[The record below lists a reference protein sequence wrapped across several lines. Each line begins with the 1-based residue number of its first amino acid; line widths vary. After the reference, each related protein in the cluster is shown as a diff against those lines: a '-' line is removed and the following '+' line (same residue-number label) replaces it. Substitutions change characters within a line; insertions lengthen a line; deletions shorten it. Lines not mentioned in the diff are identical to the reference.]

1 MYSCVAP
8 YKDLMEKRSLKI
20 FVKISRPFE
29 QKINLFS
36 DENSHQI
43 LENFHQIMR
52 DLFSRAILLKNVF
65 DADQNVFRGY
75 TCKVFN
81 V

>member
-1 MYSCVAP
+1 MFTGVAP
-8 YKDLMEKRSLKI
+8 YKDLMEKRSLQDLA
-20 FVKISRPFE
+20 KISRPFE

-36 DENSHQI
+36 DENSHWIIQF
-43 LENFHQIMR
+43 FHQIMR
-52 DLFSRAILLKNVF
+52 DLFSHTILLENVF